1 MTKAWIVIFCLAA
14 PLLATE
20 AAYSEEPMTVDPMT
34 QSAGAAESKDCGTEA
49 RRMEHV
55 ASDAPDGRKDRT
67 PNAIYH
73 AQLAERYAADGN
85 DQACWSELGLAQN
98 YLD

>member
-1 MTKAWIVIFCLAA
+1 
-14 PLLATE
+14 
-20 AAYSEEPMTVDPMT
+20 
-34 QSAGAAESKDCGTEA
+34 
-49 RRMEHV
+49 MEHV